1 MLEVKLLGAFDVKR
15 AGKPVTI
22 SSRPAQSL
30 FAYLILS
37 AGTAH
42 RREKLAGLLWPDST
56 EESARDYLRHG
67 LWRIRKAIEAA
78 PARGK
83 AAPYI
88 IANDISI
95 SFNAE
100 SPYSLDTAMLEDLD
114 SNSASVDELMST
126 LSLYDGELLPGFYDE
141 WVVLEREHLQSIFE
155 QKMGQLLELLE
166 SEFRWA
172 DLLNWGERW
181 ISFGQKPEAAYR
193 GLMSAHSA
201 LGDRVKLAATYERCT
216 QSLREFGMEPSEQTR
231 VLI

>member
-95 SFNAE
+95 SLMP
-100 SPYSLDTAMLEDLD
+100 SP
-114 SNSASVDELMST
+114 
-126 LSLYDGELLPGFYDE
+126 
-141 WVVLEREHLQSIFE
+141 RIH
-155 QKMGQLLELLE
+155 
-166 SEFRWA
+166 
-172 DLLNWGERW
+172 W
-181 ISFGQKPEAAYR
+181 IPRCWKIWI
-193 GLMSAHSA
+193 LIAH
-201 LGDRVKLAATYERCT
+201 R
-216 QSLREFGMEPSEQTR
+216 
-231 VLI
+231 